1 VLELA
6 DRHDLGS
13 CAARREGSS
22 PSFPTAIIFYKG
34 CPLKFTKEIL
44 DDQQARITVEFE
56 ASVMDEFNQKAVR
69 KISSKTKIAGFR
81 PGKAPVE
88 VVKRLYGEE
97 AIEEEAIEL
106 LVNDIYP
113 KLLKEA
119 EVTPAAP
126 GRLEKTE
133 SKNPPKFV
141 FLIPLEP
148 VVKLGEYQTIRMD
161 YSPAP
166 VKDEEIDQ
174 VIHRLQLNNSTA
186 EPVDREARN
195 GDLVELKLNALLI
208 NPKDGENAEVI
219 KDSPYQLIIGEEDQ
233 KEEQFPFEGFESF
246 IIGLKKDEEKKFNY
260 TYPKISTYEKLQ
272 DKDVEFSVI
281 IQNIRELKKPEL
293 NDDFA
298 KNLGNYETFTSL
310 RDSIKKELG
319 EAKIHDYDH
328 KFYDDLVDKIIS
340 ISKVKYPPQVL
351 DDEVQRVLNNFE
363 QNLASQNLDLPTYL
377 MINQLEK
384 EKFIENEIK
393 PAAKHQLEQ
402 YLVLE
407 EIRKQEK
414 VELEK
419 EELQKAYSE
428 SLLELQSNS
437 DIKKL
442 RKQITSKELANRV
455 LLQAASRLINKRVEL
470 RLKDIVTG
478 KTIQEPK
485 KTEKSSKKISQT
497 KKKKQE

>member
-1 VLELA
+1 MLELA

-13 CAARREGSS
+13 CAARREGSI
-22 PSFPTAIIFYKG
+22 PSFPTAIYFFKG

-56 ASVMDEFNQKAVR
+56 TNILEEFKQKAVR

-81 PGKAPVE
+81 PGKAPAD
-88 VVKRLYGEE
+88 VVKRLYGEDVV
-97 AIEEEAIEL
+97 EEEAIEL

-119 EVTPAAP
+119 DVNPAAP

-148 VVKLGEYQTIRMD
+148 EVKLGNYRTIRMD
-161 YSPAP
+161 YSPEP

-174 VIHRLQLNNSTA
+174 VLHRLQLNYSTA
-186 EPVDREARN
+186 EPAEREARKA
-195 GDLVELKLNALLI
+195 DLVELKINARLT
-208 NPKDGENAEVI
+208 NPIDGENAEVL
-219 KDSPYQLIIGEEDQ
+219 KDSPYQLIIGEKEST
-233 KEEQFPFEGFESF
+233 EEQFPFESFESF
-246 IIGLKKDEEKKFNY
+246 IIGLKKNEEKKFNFN
-260 TYPKISTYEKLQ
+260 YPKASTFEKLQ
-272 DKDVEFSVI
+272 GKEVEFSVL
-281 IQNIRELKKPEL
+281 IQNIRELKKPDL

-298 KNLGNYETFTSL
+298 KNLGTYETFAAL

-319 EAKIHDYDH
+319 ETKIHDYDH

-340 ISKVKYPPQVL
+340 ISQVKYPSQVL
-351 DDEVQRVLNNFE
+351 ENEIQRVLNYFE
-363 QNLASQNLDLPTYL
+363 QNLASQNLDLNTYL
-377 MINQLEK
+377 KINQLEK
-384 EKFIENEIK
+384 DKFIENEIK

-414 VELEK
+414 IELEK
-419 EELQKAYSE
+419 EELQQAYSE
-428 SLLELQSNS
+428 SLSDLQSNT

-442 RKQITSKELANRV
+442 RKQFTSKELANRV
-455 LLQAASRLINKRVEL
+455 LLQAASRLINKRVESC
-470 RLKDIVTG
+470 LKDIVTG
-478 KTIQEPK
+478 KIIKEPK
-485 KTEKSSKKISQT
+485 KIEKSELNQP
-497 KKKKQE
+497 QEK